1 MKTVTSKTGHNYA
14 QSDQALLMYSRVN
27 IPPPFSI
34 ISACIWLLV
43 KFPVLLGPYSHMFNK
58 IEYFPFAASGTL
70 VIAECHPFTR
80 ENGTVQV
87 FGFVIDSELNKSLFI
102 AALLK
107 LLFERGQEDTK
118 TVAPGESGVPPKEKG
133 RRDMEPYTNIN
144 VKKTKL

>member
-107 LLFERGQEDTK
+107 LLFDIK
-118 TVAPGESGVPPKEKG
+118 
-133 RRDMEPYTNIN
+133 
-144 VKKTKL
+144 

>member
-1 MKTVTSKTGHNYA
+1 MKTVTSKTGHNCA

-87 FGFVIDSELNKSLFI
+87 FGFVIDPELNKSLFT

-107 LLFERGQEDTK
+107 LLLATSPSSNQ
-118 TVAPGESGVPPKEKG
+118 
-133 RRDMEPYTNIN
+133 N
-144 VKKTKL
+144 VRVFGIIKKI

>member
-107 LLFERGQEDTK
+107 LLMYNLKYRNFSVRN
-118 TVAPGESGVPPKEKG
+118 A
-133 RRDMEPYTNIN
+133 RH
-144 VKKTKL
+144 

>member
-107 LLFERGQEDTK
+107 LLLTYLIPGLGK
-118 TVAPGESGVPPKEKG
+118 TM
-133 RRDMEPYTNIN
+133 RFC
-144 VKKTKL
+144 

>member
-1 MKTVTSKTGHNYA
+1 MQTVTSQIGHNYA

-87 FGFVIDSELNKSLFI
+87 FGFVIDPELNKSLFI

-107 LLFERGQEDTK
+107 LLMYSLKYRNFRLETPDL
-118 TVAPGESGVPPKEKG
+118 KEG
-133 RRDMEPYTNIN
+133 RMTRPIIR
-144 VKKTKL
+144 

>member
-1 MKTVTSKTGHNYA
+1 MGWKLLINHNYA

-87 FGFVIDSELNKSLFI
+87 FGFVIDPELNKSLFI

-107 LLFERGQEDTK
+107 LLLVFTLPIYICLNQDFQCSIWADIFHSRQ
-118 TVAPGESGVPPKEKG
+118 PSN
-133 RRDMEPYTNIN
+133 TNYSQGF
-144 VKKTKL
+144 

>member
-34 ISACIWLLV
+34 ISACIWLFV

-87 FGFVIDSELNKSLFI
+87 FGFVIDPELNKSLFI

-107 LLFERGQEDTK
+107 LLMYNLKYRNFSVRN
-118 TVAPGESGVPPKEKG
+118 A
-133 RRDMEPYTNIN
+133 RH
-144 VKKTKL
+144 

>member
-1 MKTVTSKTGHNYA
+1 MQTVTSQIGHNYA
-14 QSDQALLMYSRVN
+14 QSDQALFMYSRVN

-87 FGFVIDSELNKSLFI
+87 FGFVIAPELNKSLFI

-107 LLFERGQEDTK
+107 LLFYITHFNSKKKGKKYDYYRDGTLSECVQ
-118 TVAPGESGVPPKEKG
+118 KE
-133 RRDMEPYTNIN
+133 TC
-144 VKKTKL
+144 